1 MDEMKFTTK
10 NDLQCTHCGHIKSK
24 LDLYC
29 FFAWQDGNWSDRREW
44 APQAAVP
51 ALVQYCPE
59 CKRFYHIYAE
69 AVHMTDVKDYNW
81 IEPVD
86 YMAVVPSAR
95 EYDDFDWSPI
105 AEYNQRMILMWA
117 YNDTFYRGQG
127 AQPSDFDKSVARWN
141 LLNLTGFFEDP
152 VMIAELLREAEMYE
166 DCLKVIS
173 EAQVDDPDAMAV
185 MARIKGLAESGD
197 NKPFKL

>member
-1 MDEMKFTTK
+1 
-10 NDLQCTHCGHIKSK
+10 
-24 LDLYC
+24 
-29 FFAWQDGNWSDRREW
+29 
-44 APQAAVP
+44 
-51 ALVQYCPE
+51 
-59 CKRFYHIYAE
+59 
-69 AVHMTDVKDYNW
+69 
-81 IEPVD
+81 
-86 YMAVVPSAR
+86 MAVVPSAR

-105 AEYNQRMILMWA
+105 VEYNQRMILMWA

-166 DCLKVIS
+166 DCLKFIS
-173 EAQVDDPDAMAV
+173 ETQVNDPDAMA
-185 MARIKGLAESGD
+185 MLARIKGLAEAGD